1 MNRFQRNIFR
11 IKSLDKGISE
21 PLKGHFPIGADGQRI
36 ARPTI
41 KCIGEPIK
49 SYERVWRDRRLLL
62 SYSDTEQTQRR
73 EDGS

>member
-1 MNRFQRNIFR
+1 MNRFERNIFR
-11 IKSLDKGISE
+11 IKSFDKGISE
-21 PLKGHFPIGADGQRI
+21 PLKDDFPIGADGQRI

-41 KCIGEPIK
+41 KCIGEPVK

-62 SYSDTEQTQRR
+62 SSFDTEQTQGQ